1 MPLFSF
7 LTIQAASEGIYK
19 EKGSKFL
26 AFAFPVTT
34 EDQVK
39 SHLKSL
45 KKKFFDARHHGYAYI
60 LGPGKEKS
68 RAFDDGEPAHSTGDP
83 ILGQLKSKNL
93 TDVLVVV
100 VRYFGGV
107 KLGVGGLI
115 SAYKTAAE
123 HALHHAVIVEKE
135 VTERF
140 ELMYDYVATPEAMR
154 LVKEFDLSILV
165 QDFKEGC
172 RMSVESKL
180 RHRDVFL
187 EKIKLLK
194 ALGVKVTLIER

>member
-1 MPLFSF
+1 MTP
-7 LTIQAASEGIYK
+7 LTIQGSAEGIHK

-26 AFAFPVTT
+26 TFAFPVAT

-45 KKKFFDARHHGYAYI
+45 KKKYFDARHHGYAYM
-60 LGPGKEKS
+60 LGPAKEKS
-68 RAFDDGEPAHSTGDP
+68 RGYDDGEPAHSTGDP

-93 TDVLVVV
+93 TNVLVVV
-100 VRYFGGV
+100 VRYFGSV
-107 KLGVGGLI
+107 KLGVGRLI

-123 HALHHAVIVEKE
+123 HALNHAAIIEEE

-140 ELMYDYVATPEAMR
+140 ELIYDYVATLEAMR
-154 LVKEFDLSILV
+154 LVKEFELSILI

-180 RHRDVFL
+180 RNRDIFL

-194 ALGVKVTLIER
+194 ALGVKLTLIDR